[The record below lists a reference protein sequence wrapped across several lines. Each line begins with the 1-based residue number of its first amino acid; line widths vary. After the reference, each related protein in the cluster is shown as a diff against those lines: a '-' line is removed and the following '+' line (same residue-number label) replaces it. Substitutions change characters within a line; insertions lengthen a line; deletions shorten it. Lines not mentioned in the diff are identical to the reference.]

1 MYARNKNIN
10 LLFPYPYPNA
20 RQIDFSNT
28 ELKFLC
34 FVVFLNV
41 LSQHD
46 YVMITTAT
54 SLFFVLTTSQ
64 QHLRQIR
71 SDQIRS
77 LSQHTFDLSSLIM
90 GEPTTESIIP
100 ASEAPK
106 VSVIEPSPAPEE
118 VPVPVPAPAPAE
130 VLTPTHAPIGT
141 PATSCV
147 RSVADA
153 VLQGDIA
160 TMKKFIA
167 EGHQPDELDEVL
179 DETPVHVACS
189 KGALK

>member
-1 MYARNKNIN
+1 MYARNTNIN
-10 LLFPYPYPNA
+10 LLFPDPYLNA

-28 ELKFLC
+28 ELKFLG
-34 FVVFLNV
+34 FVVFKRFTTIRLR
-41 LSQHD
+41 HD
-46 YVMITTAT
+46 NNCKKSFFCTNHLPTTFKT
-54 SLFFVLTTSQ
+54 G
-64 QHLRQIR
+64 
-71 SDQIRS
+71 QIRS

-118 VPVPVPAPAPAE
+118 VPVPAPAPAPAPAE